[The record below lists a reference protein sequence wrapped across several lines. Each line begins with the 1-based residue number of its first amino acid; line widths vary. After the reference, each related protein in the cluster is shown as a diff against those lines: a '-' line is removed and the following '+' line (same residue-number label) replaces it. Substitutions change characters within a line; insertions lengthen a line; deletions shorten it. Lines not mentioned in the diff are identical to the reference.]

1 MKLVTAASIIV
12 LLSNANEAVAFT
24 APATRRGFAATS
36 SLSMSKDLNDES
48 SPISRREALVQTL
61 SAAVVLST
69 VGSSSAANAADLDF
83 IMPEPMMKAGGG
95 MPKSSSKTYTPKSS
109 PFTTISTATTATA
122 KKPVSVTEVDPKG
135 SLMFALILAGA
146 GGLAFKNM
154 PIADT
159 PTTTSKK
166 VDEEV
171 IVAPETE
178 ASVEESQV
186 VEMKTAIKESPAPKK
201 SPYIKPVEEFC
212 EPGAVDEN
220 CTDSI
225 KSYVENAEVTG
236 ATVSAEEARTI
247 VSYLDSL
254 SSAAS
259 SAVSNFATE
268 GKSKNTVG
276 FASYLD
282 NLSVGSN
289 TSLSGSSASV
299 IKGYLD
305 NLDGHTTEANRYGAD
320 VVSGVADVA
329 EVSAV
334 NSYEADSIESSEASG
349 FEVTKS
355 AGGFGS
361 YLDNLSAGSKSSLS
375 GSSASA
381 MKSYLDHLNG
391 HVNVANGYE
400 ANGAAD
406 ASYAADH
413 SDGVNGGNSADVYS
427 SAGGAT
433 TEIHLPNGKSVT
445 VAVETIVEKKTG
457 MGGYLES
464 MSSNSEKA
472 PVLAGKGMG
481 GYLDSM
487 SSSSSNSPSGKGFG
501 GYLDAL

>member
-1 MKLVTAASIIV
+1 
-12 LLSNANEAVAFT
+12 
-24 APATRRGFAATS
+24 
-36 SLSMSKDLNDES
+36 
-48 SPISRREALVQTL
+48 
-61 SAAVVLST
+61 
-69 VGSSSAANAADLDF
+69 
-83 IMPEPMMKAGGG
+83 

-109 PFTTISTATTATA
+109 PFTTVTTATTATA
-122 KKPVSVTEVDPKG
+122 KKPVSVTDVDPKG

-154 PIADT
+154 PTSDT
-159 PTTTSKK
+159 PTATSKK
-166 VDEEV
+166 VDEKV
-171 IVAPETE
+171 IAAPEPE
-178 ASVEESQV
+178 ASVKETPV
-186 VEMKTAIKESPAPKK
+186 IEMNTEIKETPAPKK

-268 GKSKNTVG
+268 GKSKNTAG

-282 NLSVGSN
+282 NLSAGSN
-289 TSLSGSSASV
+289 TSLSGSSASA

-305 NLDGHTTEANRYGAD
+305 NLDGHAIEANGYSTD
-320 VVSGVADVA
+320 VVSAATDVA
-329 EVSAV
+329 EVDEV
-334 NSYEADSIESSEASG
+334 NSYEANSIEASEVDG
-349 FEVTKS
+349 YEVTKS

-375 GSSASA
+375 GASASG
-381 MKSYLDHLNG
+381 MRGYLDNLNG
-391 HVNVANGYE
+391 YVSEVNGYE
-400 ANGAAD
+400 ANGSTD
-406 ASYAADH
+406 ASYAAEY
-413 SDGVNGGNSADVYS
+413 SADVNGADNADVYG
-427 SAGGAT
+427 SASEAT

-445 VAVETIVEKKTG
+445 VSVETIVQKKTG

-464 MSSNSEKA
+464 MSSNSQKA

-487 SSSSSNSPSGKGFG
+487 SSSSSSSPSGKGFG